1 MLALLAPTTT
11 LSDPAGD
18 ARGDGGYVLPT
29 RPALSPDML
38 DLRAFSAQPQG
49 EGMRFTV
56 SFTALGNPWN
66 LPSGYSAGVTDIFVK
81 GPLGGQQ
88 VLADTGLR
96 VRGQG
101 GWAYHLRVTGNG
113 ATLVRAD
120 SQGALTRLPAPGV
133 QVSGT
138 SLVIDAAVPP
148 GTHGYWVTNS
158 VFTPLSASGVLRPV
172 TQSGPTLLQ
181 AGRAQAPTP
190 VDVLAPAGDAQVYSA
205 LTLAPVGETRDW
217 VSLTLI
223 GLGVG
228 GLLLTVLATVTVW
241 RRLAGRP

>member
-1 MLALLAPTTT
+1 MLALLASTIT

-29 RPALSPDML
+29 RPAITPDML

-49 EGMRFTV
+49 EGMRLTV
-56 SFTALGNPWN
+56 SFSAMGNPWN
-66 LPSGYSAGVTDIFVK
+66 APSGHSAGVTDIFVK

-88 VLADTGLR
+88 ALADTGLR

-101 GWAYHLRVTGNG
+101 GWAYHLRVSGGG
-113 ATLVRAD
+113 ASLVRAD
-120 SQGALTRLPAPGV
+120 SQGALTRLPTPQV

-138 SLVIDAAVPP
+138 SLIIDAAVPP
-148 GTHGYWVTNS
+148 GTYGYWVTNS
-158 VFTPLSASGVLRPV
+158 VYTPLSATGVLRPV
-172 TQSGPTLLQ
+172 TQTGPTLLQ
-181 AGRAQAPTP
+181 AGRADAPTP
-190 VDVLAPAGDAQVYSA
+190 VDVLAPAGDTQVYSA

-223 GLGVG
+223 ALGVG
-228 GLLLTVLATVTVW
+228 GLLLTVVATVIVW